1 MHEDELDANGRWRNS
16 THTYTHTHI
25 HTNITQTSHK
35 HHTHITH
42 VPRIMHV
49 VEEQTEKN
57 KCVEAGVRADG
68 KYKNQQQAV
77 KACLDCITAYAVTHY
92 LCLRSRK

>member
-25 HTNITQTSHK
+25 HTNITQTSHTR
-35 HHTHITH
+35 HTHITH

-49 VEEQTEKN
+49 VEEQTEKY

-77 KACLDCITAYAVTHY
+77 KSVFGLYYCLPVSNY